1 MDWFERLTG
10 FREGS
15 YDDTR
20 AKLGVEGRRLRSL
33 VNGKSWAIGELEL
46 VSLRTL
52 RERTRTAVGPSGR
65 LRLSLVQGD
74 VRQLH
79 DAPEYAGALFQV
91 ASQFNALEMTGPEV
105 TPEDGVTRYQRDP
118 TQGPAC
124 AIAAGAATIYRNY
137 FAPAAGGV
145 GQTAERQFDGLANLG
160 AALSKAL
167 GKPVADL
174 WRMRN
179 GYALCSRAGLEAIA
193 KCLAGLNDEELD
205 ALRSELSIVIHSGVE
220 VTDGGHRSRPAGLSG
235 VLLCVAGRL
244 YERALTA
251 LAGVRDARPGGGLRG
266 DDAGGDRE
274 LEPGRLQHRAADA
287 ARRRRLRQRRG
298 MDPRRHAARADHGIG
313 LRPRCEDRELPDAIT
328 GPDQVGREHRSRK
341 NPSGCASPVRRG
353 ETPAEV
359 QCAFLLL
366 RPHGQSIPSRRRRM
380 SRFRRLSRSDT
391 TPRLAA

>member
-79 DAPEYAGALFQV
+79 GAPEYAGALFQV

-193 KCLAGLNDEELD
+193 KLLAGLNDEGLD
-205 ALRSELSIVIHSGVE
+205 ALRGELSIVIHSGVE
-220 VTDGGHRSRPAGLSG
+220 VTDAAIDPGPLVSQAFCSALPVAYTSVPLRHWRAFATLVLEAAYEATMRAAIENSNRGGSNIM
-235 VLLCVAGRL
+235 LLTLLGGGAFGNEEEWILGAMR
-244 YERALTA
+244 RALTTVSA
-251 LAGVRDARPGGGLRG
+251 FDLDARIVSYRTPSPGLTKWVENIGRERTLRDA
-266 DDAGGDRE
+266 
-274 LEPGRLQHRAADA
+274 
-287 ARRRRLRQRRG
+287 
-298 MDPRRHAARADHGIG
+298 PRR
-313 LRPRCEDRELPDAIT
+313 
-328 GPDQVGREHRSRK
+328 
-341 NPSGCASPVRRG
+341 
-353 ETPAEV
+353 
-359 QCAFLLL
+359 
-366 RPHGQSIPSRRRRM
+366 
-380 SRFRRLSRSDT
+380 
-391 TPRLAA
+391 